1 MDLDHPDPVDLVSVS
16 IILRLCTK
24 LSNAKF
30 QFGVLYPLIYVHC
43 KNGVLAIDTSFVI
56 SFETCL
62 FIDTKSCLY
71 ARHVQR

>member
-1 MDLDHPDPVDLVSVS
+1 MTTNVD
-16 IILRLCTK
+16 
-24 LSNAKF
+24 
-30 QFGVLYPLIYVHC
+30 QPPLIMLHC